1 MLEIEVEEK
10 VYTLALWW
18 EIRPMVRRIFSEAEN
33 RRRNEVRGDTYP
45 RTEKELVGA
54 RTEELYLPY
63 DGRFL

>member
-1 MLEIEVEEK
+1 
-10 VYTLALWW
+10 
-18 EIRPMVRRIFSEAEN
+18 MVRRIFFEAEN